1 MKRGSEEG
9 ASDVQRVVVD
19 ANVFLSMLVHRN
31 EEQREAAKA
40 LLMKAEDGELEVI
53 LPQFVVF
60 EIVYVLQSTY
70 RIAGSEIAPMLR
82 DLIALP
88 GVLVIDECPWKQV
101 LEYWPAPLPSIAD
114 AAIVAV
120 AASKRDD
127 AIATFDRKLAKR
139 AKDSGAATY
148 W

>member
-1 MKRGSEEG
+1 M
-9 ASDVQRVVVD
+9 QRVVVD
-19 ANVFLSMLVHRN
+19 ANVFLSTLVHRN
-31 EEQREAAKA
+31 DEQRETAKA
-40 LLMKAEDGELEVI
+40 LLLKAEDGELEVI

-70 RIAGSEIAPMLR
+70 RIPGTELAPMLR

-88 GVLVIDECPWKQV
+88 GVLVIDECPWKRV
-101 LEYWPAPLPSIAD
+101 LEYWPAPLPSLAD

-120 AASKRDD
+120 AASKRYD
-127 AIATFDRKLAKR
+127 AIATFDQKLGKR
-139 AKDSGAATY
+139 AKDLGVATY

>member
-1 MKRGSEEG
+1 M
-9 ASDVQRVVVD
+9 QRVVVD
-19 ANVFLSMLVHRN
+19 ANVFLSTLVHRN
-31 EEQREAAKA
+31 DEQRDAAKA
-40 LLMKAEDGELEVI
+40 LLLKAEDGELEVI

-70 RIAGSEIAPMLR
+70 RIPASELASMLR

-88 GVLVIDECPWKQV
+88 GVLVIDECPWKRV
-101 LEYWPAPLPSIAD
+101 LEYWPAPLPSLAD

-120 AASKRDD
+120 AGSNRYD

-139 AKDSGAATY
+139 AKDIGVASY

>member
-1 MKRGSEEG
+1 
-9 ASDVQRVVVD
+9 
-19 ANVFLSMLVHRN
+19 
-31 EEQREAAKA
+31 
-40 LLMKAEDGELEVI
+40 VI

-70 RIAGSEIAPMLR
+70 RVPGSELSPMLR

-88 GVLVIDECPWKQV
+88 GVLVIDECPWKRV
-101 LEYWPAPLPSIAD
+101 LEYWPAPLPSLAD

-120 AASKRDD
+120 AASKRYN
-127 AIATFDRKLAKR
+127 AIATFDQKLGKR
-139 AKDSGAATY
+139 AKDLGVATY

>member
-1 MKRGSEEG
+1 M
-9 ASDVQRVVVD
+9 QRVVVD
-19 ANVFLSMLVHRN
+19 ANVFLSTLVHRN
-31 EEQREAAKA
+31 DDQRDAAKT
-40 LLMKAEDGELEVI
+40 LLLKAEDGELEAI

-70 RIAGSEIAPMLR
+70 RIPGSELAPMLR

-88 GVLVIDECPWKQV
+88 GVLVIDDCPWKRV
-101 LEYWPAPLPSIAD
+101 LEYWPAPLSSLAD

-120 AASKRDD
+120 AASRRYD
-127 AIATFDRKLAKR
+127 AIATFDQKLRKR
-139 AKDSGAATY
+139 AKDLGVATY